1 MGDLYHSARKEHFSI
16 AYVQALAYTA
26 GYSVQVIQVDAFGV
40 DLELRD
46 RAMRVDVQ
54 MKCMAE
60 DTTPKPR
67 ISYDLD
73 VRTYNLLCDPDR
85 IVPAYLFIV
94 EVPGDQSAWIDCTAS
109 GLHLYRCGYYADMSV
124 LGKTSNKAT
133 HVVHVERTN
142 RLTVDSLDRL
152 MKESRSGR

>member
-46 RAMRVDVQ
+46 RAMRIDVQ
-54 MKCMAE
+54 MKCMTE
-60 DTTPKPR
+60 DANPKPR

-73 VRTYNLLCDPDR
+73 ARTYNLLCDPGR
-85 IVPAYLFIV
+85 IVPAYLFVV
-94 EVPGDQSAWIDCTAS
+94 EIPADQNGWIDCTPA
-109 GLHLYRCGYYADMSV
+109 GIHLYKCGYYADMSV
-124 LGKTSNKAT
+124 LQETENKTSR
-133 HVVHVERTN
+133 VVHVERAN